1 MEDADIN
8 EDGDSQSVDQSSQNG
23 SNHVPPF
30 IYSQHNMRRGLAKYI
45 ASTAQLLTSAEHVR
59 FERFIKSYV
68 QPQYSSVPLNLIR
81 GDCLKL
87 FNEKKNFLT
96 SELCGFVGM
105 FSCTCSFWTS
115 SDDQIDFVCVTAH
128 FIDSAWKLQKRI
140 IAFRMLEYDDIA
152 FRKLEHPFNDKV
164 IFECVMD
171 IFREYTIDDRVL
183 SITFDNVT
191 SNDATVEMFRH
202 SLRPFYGEFSHMKC
216 LGDVINSI
224 AVQGLKLME
233 AHIEKIRRAILC
245 LASSPAR
252 QEEFSALCESRG
264 LDYKKFKPDMK
275 THWNSTLL
283 MLQSCVDYNA
293 AITDFYNGNHDSD
306 LLCEADWE
314 LGFVFMEFLSVFYE
328 VAVSFGSRVYSSSSC
343 MALHHLFCISF
354 TFSKHKAHSGF
365 KAIYDIMES
374 EFRSYCEFMLPS
386 FCLAKAM
393 DPRMKLCGVQHIV
406 NNISKCLSTPLKFDA
421 KALDTMLHNLYKVY
435 ESRFPEATEVTEP
448 CTTSDSKRKR
458 VDIHASWRE
467 YVRQEDIKQ
476 YGPTELHVYLGI
488 NYAGSMT
495 LKEYDNLDVLAWWK
509 SREGMFPLLSVMAR
523 DLLTPSVCAIAPE
536 FAFSSAGKQVLDHR
550 RSMQSPK
557 MLDCMFCLKD
567 WEDARHRTQKWTD
580 DMVEYFADSDQSDA
594 EEE

>member
-23 SNHVPPF
+23 SNHLPPF

-68 QPQYSSVPLNLIR
+68 QPRYSSVPLNLIR

-96 SELCGFVGM
+96 SELCGFVSM

-191 SNDATVEMFRH
+191 CNDATVKMFRY
-202 SLRPFYGEFSHMKC
+202 SLRPFYG
-216 LGDVINSI
+216 
-224 AVQGLKLME
+224 
-233 AHIEKIRRAILC
+233 
-245 LASSPAR
+245 
-252 QEEFSALCESRG
+252 
-264 LDYKKFKPDMK
+264 KKSFPLYANLVVWTTKSFKPDMK

-306 LLCEADWE
+306 LLSEADWE

-354 TFSKHKAHSGF
+354 TFSKHKVHSGF

-393 DPRMKLCGVQHIV
+393 DARMKLCGVQHIV
-406 NNISKCLSTPLKFDA
+406 NNISKCLSMPLKFDA
-421 KALDTMLHNLYKVY
+421 KALDTVLHNLYKVY
-435 ESRFPEATEVTEP
+435 ESRFLEATEVTEP
-448 CTTSDSKRKR
+448 CTTSNS
-458 VDIHASWRE
+458 
-467 YVRQEDIKQ
+467 
-476 YGPTELHVYLGI
+476 
-488 NYAGSMT
+488 SMT
-495 LKEYDNLDVLAWWK
+495 EKEYDNLDVLAWWK

-536 FAFSSAGKQVLDHR
+536 FVFSSAGKQVLDHR

-567 WEDARHRTQKWTD
+567 WEDARHRMQKWTD
-580 DMVEYFADSDQSDA
+580 EMVEFFADSDQSDA

>member
-23 SNHVPPF
+23 SNHMPPF

-87 FNEKKNFLT
+87 FNEKKNFMT
-96 SELCGFVGM
+96 SELCGFV
-105 FSCTCSFWTS
+105 
-115 SDDQIDFVCVTAH
+115 
-128 FIDSAWKLQKRI
+128 
-140 IAFRMLEYDDIA
+140 
-152 FRKLEHPFNDKV
+152 
-164 IFECVMD
+164 
-171 IFREYTIDDRVL
+171 
-183 SITFDNVT
+183 
-191 SNDATVEMFRH
+191 
-202 SLRPFYGEFSHMKC
+202 
-216 LGDVINSI
+216 GDVINSI

-233 AHIEKIRRAILC
+233 AHIEKIRRGILC

-252 QEEFSALCESRG
+252 QE
-264 LDYKKFKPDMK
+264 DFKPDMK

-283 MLQSCVDYNA
+283 MLQSCVDYKA

-354 TFSKHKAHSGF
+354 TFSKHKVHSGF

-406 NNISKCLSTPLKFDA
+406 NNISKF
-421 KALDTMLHNLYKVY
+421 
-435 ESRFPEATEVTEP
+435 TEP
-448 CTTSDSKRKR
+448 CTTSNSKRR
-458 VDIHASWRE
+458 RLDIHASWRE
-467 YVRQEDIKQ
+467 YVRQEDIRQ
-476 YGPTELHVYLGI
+476 YGPTELHIYLGI

-495 LKEYDNLDVLAWWK
+495 EKEYDNLDVLAWWK
-509 SREGMFPLLSVMAR
+509 LREGMFPLLSV
-523 DLLTPSVCAIAPE
+523 CAIAPE
-536 FAFSSAGKQVLDHR
+536 FVFSSAGKQVLDHR

-567 WEDARHRTQKWTD
+567 WEDARH
-580 DMVEYFADSDQSDA
+580 
-594 EEE
+594 